1 MDSGFVDTMVT
12 ALDTLSEGFSSFT
25 GKTITGDIWN
35 GDAADNA
42 KNQVSEKIDPK
53 VEAAKE
59 KLANL
64 KSAIAEAQ
72 AAQTAKEN
80 MAEADRC
87 IAEIKS
93 SSASDS
99 EKSSEIDKRQKEKEK
114 FEKEFNEHVD
124 KVKSLCGS

>member
-42 KNQVSEKIDPK
+42 KNQVTEKIDPK

-64 KSAIAEAQ
+64 KSAIQEAQ

-87 IAEIKS
+87 IAEIQS
-93 SSASDS
+93 SSAKES
-99 EKSSEIDKRQKEKEK
+99 EKRAEIAARQKEKEA

-124 KVKSLCGS
+124 KIKSLCGS